1 MKISLLTF
9 AIFLLSII
17 NIDAVKISNH
27 DLPVSACHLAD
38 SFRLQTLEKSAM
50 EHVIQNI
57 DKTYIDALLGEAQ
70 KQHNNKYIG
79 KAYFLYAEI
88 YYNIN
93 YDSMRYYIR
102 KGEPFLLKSG
112 MYEEA
117 FRMRGWNIYSLV
129 NEGRNELV
137 LPEVQAMIALARK
150 IHYPNGE
157 EIANHALANFYLNT
171 GMQEEGIR
179 LYNESLVH
187 MTKRGAPIKRRIYVL
202 RQLIN
207 KDNNTVRHF
216 KHLKTWNSYIEEC
229 ESKGIYKIDEI
240 YTVDVM
246 RIIYYHCLCLS
257 AYEKKNA
264 GNMLQYLLLSGKI
277 IKDKNL
283 VNEINGLN
291 DLWIKYYLLTKNPEK
306 GLAICEQQLN
316 TYQKS
321 HMGVEYSGTLE
332 AKSQLLM
339 MTEKKAEALKC
350 YQQFVKITDSLRT
363 TAFYQSLKSLD
374 NQRKFDQLELKNKQL
389 KLASSRYHY
398 KMMIM
403 KYDFTILAMIC
414 ILMIVIIIYARRGF
428 VESKKAQF
436 KAEEADQIKSA
447 FLANINHEI
456 RTPLNAIVGF
466 SQLIVDEKDSEARKQ
481 YSEIILS
488 NNEKLQQLIGD
499 VLDLSKIE
507 SNSVKISFS
516 SIDLLSLME
525 TIYYSILPKIPTGVT
540 LQMKS
545 CHNFIIY
552 SDPLCLTQIITH
564 LLKHAIQNT
573 HKGYIRFGYQM
584 KENKIL
590 FSVED
595 TSEGIPKD
603 KISTVFEYSYQFNQW
618 SNTDLSLAICKG
630 LTMLLGGSISLES
643 TLGKGSTFFV
653 TLPVNKKEEENKN
666 KT

>member
-9 AIFLLSII
+9 TIFLLSII
-17 NIDAVKISNH
+17 NIDAVNISNH
-27 DLPVSACHLAD
+27 DLPVFACHFPD
-38 SFRLQTLEKSAM
+38 SLCLQALEKSAM
-50 EHVIQNI
+50 DHVIQNI
-57 DKTYIDALLGEAQ
+57 DKTYIDALLREAQ
-70 KQHNNKYIG
+70 KQHNNKYTG

-88 YYNIN
+88 YYTVNH
-93 YDSMRYYIR
+93 DSMRYYIH

-112 MYEEA
+112 MYEEV
-117 FRMRGWNIYSLV
+117 FRMRGWNVYSLV
-129 NEGRNELV
+129 NDGKNELV
-137 LPEVQAMIALARK
+137 LPEIQAMIALARK

-157 EIANHALANFYLNT
+157 EIANHSLANFYLYT

-187 MTKRGAPIKRRIYVL
+187 MTKQGVPIKRRIYVL

-207 KDNNTVRHF
+207 KDSNTVRHF
-216 KHLKTWNSYIEEC
+216 KYLKTWNSYIEEC

-246 RIIYYHCLCLS
+246 KIIYYHYLCLS

-264 GNMLQYLLLSGKI
+264 NNMLQYLLLSERI
-277 IKDKNL
+277 IKDKGL

-291 DLWIKYYLLTKNPEK
+291 NLWIKYYLLTKNSQK

-316 TYQKS
+316 AYQKLHKS
-321 HMGVEYSGTLE
+321 FEYSSVLE
-332 AKSQLLM
+332 AKSQLLL

-350 YQQFVKITDSLRT
+350 YQQFVRIKDSLRT

-389 KLASSRYHY
+389 KLATSRYHY

-414 ILMIVIIIYARRGF
+414 ILMVVIILYARRSF
-428 VESKKAQF
+428 VESKRAQF
-436 KAEEADQIKSA
+436 KAEEADRMKSA

-466 SQLIVDEKDSEARKQ
+466 SQLIVDENDAEVRKQ

-488 NNEKLQQLIGD
+488 NNERLQQLIGD

-507 SNSVKISFS
+507 SNSVKLSFD
-516 SIDLLSLME
+516 SIELLPLME
-525 TIYYSILPKIPTGVT
+525 TIYYSILPKVPAGVT

-545 CHNFIIY
+545 YHNFIIY

-573 HKGYIRFGYQM
+573 HNGYIRFGYQM

-595 TSEGIPKD
+595 TGEGIAKD
-603 KISTVFEYSYQFNQW
+603 KISKVFEYSYQSNQW
-618 SNTDLSLAICKG
+618 NNTDLSLAICKG
-630 LTMLLGGSISLES
+630 LTIILGGNISLKS

-653 TLPVNKKEEENKN
+653 TLPVSKKEEEHQNR
-666 KT
+666 T